1 MLNNKQ
7 QLSAAPF
14 DHTLFLTPD
23 HMRSSG
29 TVSQLSRPD
38 NMSCEKCESFR
49 LLTVNWSSFF
59 IICRAKETC
68 CVADKQTIATW
79 NRVIETFKKAK
90 RASLRKFRN
99 IDHCLSAACE
109 NCCVWIVRIRSSFYE
124 LVLHLHS
131 YSSPHSGLVSA
142 PPPFFG
148 VLSGSK
154 MNLRALMCDILD
166 AISYVHAT
174 FHFTFSHSHH
184 VSL

>member
-23 HMRSSG
+23 HMRSGS
-29 TVSQLSRPD
+29 S
-38 NMSCEKCESFR
+38 ESTKPTRQHVLWKMRVFSAFDSE
-49 LLTVNWSSFF
+49 LELFF

-131 YSSPHSGLVSA
+131 NSSPHSGLVSA
-142 PPPFFG
+142 AAILRRLIW
-148 VLSGSK
+148 VENWIWELS
-154 MNLRALMCDILD
+154 C
-166 AISYVHAT
+166 AIS
-174 FHFTFSHSHH
+174 
-184 VSL
+184 